1 MKLSLMIVLVSV
13 VGATSAR
20 AASTDA
26 TPPAA
31 VDAIPD
37 KVAPGPAPGADSKKP
52 SLSKK
57 LDLSNGVIHPDP
69 GIDPSMQKPAPKAGS
84 MPVIPPAA
92 VSPNA
97 QPK

>member
-1 MKLSLMIVLVSV
+1 MIALVGV
-13 VGATSAR
+13 PGAMAAR
-20 AASTDA
+20 AASTEA

-31 VDAIPD
+31 VDSIPD
-37 KVAPGPAPGADSKKP
+37 KVAPGPAPGADAKQP

-57 LDLSNGVIHPDP
+57 LDLSNGVIHPNP

-84 MPVIPPAA
+84 MPVISPSE
-92 VSPNA
+92 VSPGA